1 MKTIKS
7 EILQII
13 TAFNLG
19 TFQGLRTIDNDFI
32 GMYTETKFWT
42 EQGIFKHYKLNK

>member
-1 MKTIKS
+1 METINK

-19 TFQGLRTIDNDFI
+19 TFKSSTSKNSNKYTI
-32 GMYTETKFWT
+32 TEFTTSK
-42 EQGIFKHYKLNK
+42 GIFKHYFLND